1 MVWFFFLLKWT
12 FPQEMIQKWMFLF
25 WNNTQKKQKTA
36 QEPRNIKQ
44 AEVISLHWKIS
55 SLVLRKQG
63 LWNFIIDKNDLI
75 RGRYHLAITLKSHTL
90 KPNAQRDSIKNHTCY
105 KHTLYKPQ
113 MLPFALKT
121 ALTRSIDWLT
131 CSHWETSHTARAAAD
146 VYCMTGSSLLKLTA
160 ANFPSL
166 ARRLRNKC
174 DLTAVFSTRVPSQQ
188 QHQSRVCVCVCVRRR
203 QTLIALTSSWVSE
216 T

>member
-44 AEVISLHWKIS
+44 AEVISPHWKIS

-90 KPNAQRDSIKNHTCY
+90 KPNAQRLNQ
-105 KHTLYKPQ
+105 KPH
-113 MLPFALKT
+113 MLQTYIIWTTDAAVCSQNSTDK
-121 ALTRSIDWLT
+121 INWL
-131 CSHWETSHTARAAAD
+131 A
-146 VYCMTGSSLLKLTA
+146 YM
-160 ANFPSL
+160 FP
-166 ARRLRNKC
+166 LRNISHSEGCCWCLLYDRLFAPQTHSSK
-174 DLTAVFSTRVPSQQ
+174 FS
-188 QHQSRVCVCVCVRRR
+188 
-203 QTLIALTSSWVSE
+203 LISAALE
-216 T
+216 K